1 MASLMSYIFYQSYV
15 LNNKHY
21 HLFLQLLYLSLFQE
35 QLTMLRYRGFV
46 FLIYQSLG
54 RCFFYSF
61 LIVLVVFVFEGFL
74 RLLLHVFA
82 HLLIVHAVLF
92 LLLLHLF
99 FDQICILHHILHI
112 LEVLLLIN
120 LYIILI
126 FC

>member
-15 LNNKHY
+15 LNNKRY
-21 HLFLQLLYLSLFQE
+21 HLFLRLLYLSLFLE

-46 FLIYQSLG
+46 FLICQSLG
-54 RCFFYSF
+54 RCFFYFF

-74 RLLLHVFA
+74 RLLWHAFV
-82 HLLIVHAVLF
+82 HLLIVHVVLF

-99 FDQICILHHILHI
+99 FDRICILHRILHI

-120 LYIILI
+120 
-126 FC
+126 

>member
-1 MASLMSYIFYQSYV
+1 MAILMSYIFYQNYV
-15 LNNKHY
+15 LSNKRY
-21 HLFLQLLYLSLFQE
+21 RLFLQLLYLSLFLE
-35 QLTMLRYRGFV
+35 QLTMLRYLGFV
-46 FLIYQSLG
+46 FLICQSLG
-54 RCFFYSF
+54 RCFFYFF

-74 RLLLHVFA
+74 RLLLHVFV
-82 HLLIVHAVLF
+82 HLLIVHVVLF

-99 FDQICILHHILHI
+99 FDRIYILHHILRI